1 MATVLPTRTD
11 APFYDFEIDL
21 DLRTFAFE
29 FRWNERAG
37 SWFMQIR
44 DLAGNILLAG
54 RRVVLDLPLLARFR
68 DPRLP
73 DGELLVI
80 DTTGQQREPGLD
92 ELGPDA
98 RCKVLYFSRAELL
111 DAAQNGVA

>member
-11 APFYDFEIDL
+11 TPFYTFEIDL
-21 DLRTFAFE
+21 DLRTFTFE
-29 FRWNERAG
+29 FRWNDRLGA
-37 SWFMQIR
+37 WVMQIQ
-44 DLAGNILLAG
+44 DLAGTVLLAG
-54 RRVVLDLPLLARFR
+54 RRVVLDTPLLARFR

-80 DTTGQQREPGLD
+80 DTTDEKREPGLD

-98 RCKVLYFSRAELL
+98 RCKVLYYSLAELR
-111 DAAQNGVA
+111 DAAENGV